1 MPLVQRP
8 LVRLQ
13 AMSSKTTTAEFFGS
27 LDTASWVAAPI
38 GVLTW
43 RVTELGLH
51 QLWFG
56 AQAVSTRQSQHAL
69 VDQVKEQLVAYLTGE
84 LKEFDV
90 PLAPQ
95 GTRFQGRCWDALQTI
110 KYGRTLSYAEQAQ
123 LIGQPSATRAVANAN
138 GANPIPIIIPC
149 HRVIASDGG
158 LGGYGPGVDKKQWL
172 LRHELT
178 HG

>member
-1 MPLVQRP
+1 
-8 LVRLQ
+8 
-13 AMSSKTTTAEFFGS
+13 MSTKTTPAEFFGS
-27 LDTASWVAAPI
+27 LDTAPWAAAPI

-56 AQAVSTRQSQHAL
+56 AQAVSVTQCPHPL
-69 VDQVKEQLVAYLTGE
+69 VDQIKEQLVAYLAGE

-90 PLAPQ
+90 PLARQ
-95 GTRFQGRCWDALQTI
+95 GTPFQRRCWDALQTI
-110 KYGRTLSYAEQAQ
+110 GYGQTLSYGEQAQ

-172 LRHELT
+172 LTHELT
-178 HG
+178 HD

>member
-1 MPLVQRP
+1 MPIKL
-8 LVRLQ
+8 
-13 AMSSKTTTAEFFGS
+13 TASNFYGS
-27 LDTASWVAAPI
+27 LDTASLAVAPLGI
-38 GVLTW
+38 LTW
-43 RVTELGLH
+43 RVSELGLH

-56 AQAVSTRQSQHAL
+56 EQAVSIKQSPQTL
-69 VDQVKEQLVAYLTGE
+69 VDKVKDQLVAYLTGE
-84 LKEFDV
+84 LKKFDV
-90 PLAPQ
+90 LVAPQ
-95 GTRFQGRCWDALQTI
+95 GTPFQGRCWDALQTI
-110 KYGRTLSYAEQAQ
+110 EYGQTLSYGEQAQ

>member
-1 MPLVQRP
+1 MPIE
-8 LVRLQ
+8 
-13 AMSSKTTTAEFFGS
+13 TTTADFFGS
-27 LDTASWVAAPI
+27 LDTAPLAAAPI
-38 GVLTW
+38 GMLMW
-43 RVTELGLH
+43 WVTELGLH

-56 AQAVSTRQSQHAL
+56 EQAVSIRQSPHTL

-84 LKEFDV
+84 LKEFDL

-95 GTRFQGRCWDALQTI
+95 GTPFQGRCWDALQTI
-110 KYGRTLSYAEQAQ
+110 EYGQTLSYAEQAR

-172 LRHELT
+172 LTHELT
-178 HG
+178 HD

>member
-1 MPLVQRP
+1 MPIEL
-8 LVRLQ
+8 
-13 AMSSKTTTAEFFGS
+13 TTSDFFGS
-27 LDTASWVAAPI
+27 LDTAPLAVAPLGI
-38 GVLTW
+38 LMW
-43 RVTELGLH
+43 RVSELGLQ

-56 AQAVSTRQSQHAL
+56 EQTLPGKCSRHAL
-69 VDQVKEQLVAYLTGE
+69 VDQVEEQLVAYLAGE

-95 GTRFQGRCWDALQTI
+95 GTPFQRRCWDALETI
-110 KYGRTLSYAEQAQ
+110 GYGQTLSYGKQAQ

-172 LRHELT
+172 LMHELT
-178 HG
+178 YG